1 MARPTSSDSP
11 TQPFS
16 VQLDPTLMAQVCAV
30 TDDPSEAI
38 AAGLRWWLSQQ
49 AVQASPPSQLSPPAQ
64 APLPGRSGTGLVPRP
79 NAPQRRALD
88 LGPNPADAQEALPS
102 HPRPRR
108 PNVPA
113 PRRNVPSISR
123 SPQVRPNTSNDD
135 ETGWLV

>member
-1 MARPTSSDSP
+1 MARPTSPDSQ
-11 TQPFS
+11 TQTFS
-16 VQLDPTLMAQVCAV
+16 VQLDPNLMAQVCAV

-49 AVQASPPSQLSPPAQ
+49 AVQSPPPTQISRPAQ
-64 APLPGRSGTGLVPRP
+64 PLPGRSSTGLVPRP

-88 LGPNPADAQEALPS
+88 LSPNPADAQEALPN

-123 SPQVRPNTSNDD
+123 SPQVRPNSSNDD

>member
-1 MARPTSSDSP
+1 MARPTSPNSH
-11 TQPFS
+11 TQAFS
-16 VQLDPTLMAQVCAV
+16 VQLDPNLMAQVCAV
-30 TDDPSEAI
+30 TDDPNEAI

-49 AVQASPPSQLSPPAQ
+49 AIPVSPTSQLSHPAQ
-64 APLPGRSGTGLVPRP
+64 QPLPGRSSTGLVPRP

-88 LGPNPADAQEALPS
+88 LSPNPADAQDALPN
-102 HPRPRR
+102 PRPRR

-123 SPQVRPNTSNDD
+123 SPQVRPNSSNDD